1 MYSTLASLRVKS
13 QLFDNIDAV
22 PRGMASSSGQTELK
36 ECADAYLKKISY
48 RMSLYP
54 NLLSHKAFI
63 FSQTKA
69 TDLENDGSI
78 YKIQS
83 RKFFNL
89 TLRPSW
95 PRLQ

>member
-36 ECADAYLKKISY
+36 ECADAYLKKLV
-48 RMSLYP
+48 MSLYP